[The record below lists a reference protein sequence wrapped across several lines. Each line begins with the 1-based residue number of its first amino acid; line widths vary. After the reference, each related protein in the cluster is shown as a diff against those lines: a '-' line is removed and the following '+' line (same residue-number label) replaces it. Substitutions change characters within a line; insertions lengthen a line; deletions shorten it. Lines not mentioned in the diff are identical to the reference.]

1 MSCHLFL
8 ASLQINVKI
17 TFQNKNRQF
26 SIGMVKTKN
35 KR

>member
-8 ASLQINVKI
+8 ASLQKNIEI
-17 TFQNKNRQF
+17 AFQNKNRQF